1 MSLVMGIVNVT
12 PDSFS
17 DGGLY
22 HEKNKAIAHARQLIN
37 EGADVIDI
45 GGESTRPGATPIT
58 LKEEASRVLPV
69 ISALAGEARISIDTR
84 HEEIARLAVQEGATI
99 INDVSASLSQVAAEL
114 QVGWVAMHMQGTP
127 QTMQNKPEYEDVVGE
142 VCKYLTDKAIN
153 AKNEGVPEIWIDPGI
168 GFGKTTEHNLAL
180 IANIEK
186 LVETG
191 WPVLLGA
198 SRKRFLGEIASMRN
212 NSEDNDITDDRL
224 EGSIAVAVLACQKG
238 VEMIRV
244 HDVAATVQA
253 VKVTKVC

>member
-1 MSLVMGIVNVT
+1 M
-12 PDSFS
+12 
-17 DGGLY
+17 
-22 HEKNKAIAHARQLIN
+22 
-37 EGADVIDI
+37 
-45 GGESTRPGATPIT
+45 
-58 LKEEASRVLPV
+58 
-69 ISALAGEARISIDTR
+69 
-84 HEEIARLAVQEGATI
+84 
-99 INDVSASLSQVAAEL
+99 
-114 QVGWVAMHMQGTP
+114 
-127 QTMQNKPEYEDVVGE
+127 
-142 VCKYLTDKAIN
+142 
-153 AKNEGVPEIWIDPGI
+153 PEIWIDPGI

-224 EGSIAVAVLACQKG
+224 EGSIAAAVLACQKG